1 MGARPLALSSLGS
14 EAQGE
19 QDMSSPD
26 APIRVLLID
35 DHRLMVEM
43 TEVVLREAGIEVM
56 GRAYRL
62 SDVPGLLVGLPA
74 DVALVDYALPDGRGS
89 QAIREIVRS
98 WPRCRSVLLT
108 GHADRD
114 IAEEAIAAG
123 ADGVMVKDGGLD
135 ELVRIVR
142 RAAAGDVLLDV
153 SILASLVERT
163 NQVPGR
169 QPISPLTE
177 RERNALEVLL
187 AVGDTEEAAARLGI
201 TESTYRVHLHH
212 AMRKLGV
219 DGRLQ
224 AISLALRAGII
235 RPPEAIND
243 RPLGGH
249 HR

>member
-1 MGARPLALSSLGS
+1 MTDRP
-14 EAQGE
+14 
-19 QDMSSPD
+19 SPSD
-26 APIRVLLID
+26 PSAAPITVVLID

-43 TEVVLREAGIEVM
+43 TEVVLSEAGISVL

-62 SDVPGLLVGLPA
+62 SDMPALLAGPAA

-89 QAIREIVRS
+89 QAIREIVRT
-98 WPRCRSVLLT
+98 WPGCRSVLLT

-123 ADGVMVKDGGLD
+123 ADGVMLKDGGLD

-163 NQVPGR
+163 NQPPPK
-169 QPISPLTE
+169 QPISPLTD

-187 AVGDTEEAAARLGI
+187 AVGDTAEAAERLGI

-212 AMRKLGV
+212 AMKKLGV
-219 DGRLQ
+219 EGRLE

-235 RPPEAIND
+235 RPPAPITD
-243 RPLGGH
+243 RPVGPG
-249 HR
+249 RR